1 MLEVQ
6 FLLIIFFE
14 FLMNLLFISRFLQFM
29 DLLYQLFQVFI
40 LLSLFGIFYVLMN
53 RDSFFLLFFF
63 ILNLS
68 MTIFTFFLAFK
79 AILSIEKAR
88 LIKNSLPILN
98 ILKLFFLFLSNIYY
112 FPFFNLVIDLYFD
125 FLIYCFN
132 KLISWNY
139 ILRLYCIYDNI
150 FLDSLR

>member
-68 MTIFTFFLAFK
+68 MTIFTFFLAFT

-98 ILKLFFLFLSNIYY
+98 ILKSFFLFLSNIYY